1 VSQGLV
7 GVLKRWPDLRSL
19 GCARAPTV
27 AREGGWNETRA
38 ERVVAAAADA
48 VDFYGDLVDFTAVAL
63 ELDVACAQL
72 AALSA
77 QTQRLEARIAQPHAQ
92 RHPDDVLLSV
102 PGIGPVIA
110 GVVRAVVG
118 DLSRFA
124 SLAALRAYTG
134 LVPRQNS
141 SGEVRKGGRI
151 SKAGPSVLRWAL
163 YLAADV
169 ARQWDPQLAD
179 LYRRLMVERGHT
191 HTQALCAVAS
201 HLVGRIWA
209 VVRENRS
216 YEWRDLDGNPIGRD
230 RARAL
235 RWESIER
242 RAAGCGP
249 DGKASR
255 GRHTRGSPRLLRT
268 PPGSW

>member
-1 VSQGLV
+1 VRPG
-7 GVLKRWPDLRSL
+7 PDR
-19 GCARAPTV
+19 GPR
-27 AREGGWNETRA
+27 GGWNETRA

-48 VDFYGDLVDFTAVAL
+48 VDFHGDLVDFTAVAL

-77 QTQRLEARIAQPHAQ
+77 QTQRLEARIVQPHAQ

-191 HTQALCAVAS
+191 HTRRCARWQAISSGASGRWCARTVPTSGAIS
-201 HLVGRIWA
+201 TA
-209 VVRENRS
+209 TRS
-216 YEWRDLDGNPIGRD
+216 AGIGHAPCAGSRSSD
-230 RARAL
+230 AQQAAGPTG
-235 RWESIER
+235 R
-242 RAAGCGP
+242 RAGDATLE
-249 DGKASR
+249 AAQ
-255 GRHTRGSPRLLRT
+255 GSSG